1 LPENTFAEIQSEYEK
16 VMEEK
21 RHSDKLRQRKF
32 RHSDGHGDANSVT
45 VTRKKRHSD
54 TQVQTATNP
63 ETIGSVGV
71 CSASSEA
78 NSVMS
83 RAFKGVGGSVHN
95 NTLLTPVTNDHLNA
109 ITDLACNPKINI
121 LKEKIN
127 KKEKIS
133 KENVAQD
140 FEIFWKAYPKKV
152 KRKNALRAFGK
163 VFANA
168 KHPTLDT
175 LLKAIETQKQSSQ
188 WQKPNGQYIPHP
200 TTWLNGELWNDEP
213 SQPPA
218 CAPQSLAPPT
228 ESEAIA
234 YGQSMGFKTGREF
247 YGKFSAMGWKNCQGN
262 PITDWRKAMKSYEE
276 EYSQ

>member
-1 LPENTFAEIQSEYEK
+1 LQLHLPENTFAEIQSEYEK

-21 RHSDKLRQRKF
+21 RHSD
-32 RHSDGHGDANSVT
+32 
-45 VTRKKRHSD
+45 
-54 TQVQTATNP
+54 TQAQTATKP

-78 NSVMS
+78 NSVTS

-95 NTLLTPVTNDHLNA
+95 NTLLTPVTSNNLNA
-109 ITDLACNPKINI
+109 VTDLACNRKINI

-152 KRKNALRAFGK
+152 GKKAALRAFK
-163 VFANA
+163 KAFANI
-168 KHPTLDT
+168 KGLTLDT
-175 LLKAIETQKQSSQ
+175 LLKAIETQKQSLQ
-188 WQKPNGQYIPHP
+188 WQKDNGQFIPYP
-200 TTWLNGELWNDEP
+200 ASWLNGERWNDEP
-213 SQPPA
+213 SQPPAA

-247 YGKFSAMGWKNCQGN
+247 YKTFSERNWVDLCGNRINDWKKFFA
-262 PITDWRKAMKSYEE
+262 TYEE
-276 EYSQ
+276 AHSL